1 MHEKIKS
8 YLAERFITPT
18 KPRSK
23 YVKALTEAER
33 QLSTRR
39 GSARSRVATDATEVQ
54 GAAAL
59 KAKRGGI
66 QTNPKTGKRKG
77 PLAAARE
84 ALGLGPRKPHPG
96 GLPHSRTGK
105 KARGGP

>member
-33 QLSTRR
+33 KLSTEP
-39 GSARSRVATDATEVQ
+39 GSARSTEASKATEVQ

-59 KAKRGGI
+59 RAKRGGI
-66 QTNPKTGKRKG
+66 TIDPETGEKIG
-77 PLAAARE
+77 PLAAARK